1 MEVLSLSYGDKV
13 YLNSNPE
20 VELTVMKCDGDS
32 VLVEWH
38 TVDGVHKSQTFDI
51 RTLSKY

>member
-1 MEVLSLSYGDKV
+1 MEAMSLNYGDKV

-20 VELTVMKCDGDS
+20 VELTVFKCDGGFA
-32 VLVEWH
+32 LVEWY
-38 TVDGVHKSQTFDI
+38 TTEGVYQSQSFDV